1 MNFHWPN
8 KYLLTAAVLIGLTFI
23 ITVLG
28 TLGFIMGI
36 DNLLLWRDLRRP
48 VEHRI
53 LFIGNSFTYQ
63 NNLDKMVGAMIDAQQ
78 AQTNEVFIAR
88 IAFGGY
94 RLFDH
99 LDDTFENE
107 KDSNIRAYL
116 IDGPDQVRNWD
127 LVVFQEQVH
136 LPELSSYPAE
146 KANSV
151 SSAVALGQFAHRSG
165 AGIMFMQTWGYALDP
180 DDPENSYPEFPRMQ
194 AHLANANFDL
204 TQALLKEGI
213 LSDIAPAG
221 HGFLLVYQDVLN
233 AGQDPFDPKSDFLQL
248 YAEDRRHASMAGTYL
263 AAAIV
268 TASYLNEPV
277 SDFEWYPI
285 GLEPAFCA
293 YLREVADRVVFGSQF
308 P

>member
-1 MNFHWPN
+1 MTFSRPS
-8 KYLLTAAVLIGLTFI
+8 KFILLAGAFFGIVLVVTIAGTLAFI
-23 ITVLG
+23 IGV
-28 TLGFIMGI
+28 
-36 DNLLLWRDLRRP
+36 DSLLLWRDLRRP

-63 NNLDKMVGAMIDAQQ
+63 NDLDKMVGAMLDAQQ
-78 AQTNEVFIAR
+78 EQNNDVFIAR

-107 KDSNIRAYL
+107 RDSNIRAYL

-127 LVVFQEQVH
+127 MVIFQEQVP
-136 LPELSSYPAE
+136 LQGSIAYPSE

-151 SSAVALGQFAHRSG
+151 ASAIALGKFAHHSG
-165 AGIMFMQTWGYALDP
+165 SNIMFMQTWGYALDP
-180 DDPENSYPEFPRMQ
+180 NDPENVYPEFSRMQ

-204 TQALLKEGI
+204 SQALLEEDI
-213 LSDIAPAG
+213 VADIAPAG
-221 HGFLLVYQDVLN
+221 HGFLLVYQDVMKSGLN
-233 AGQDPFDPKSDFLQL
+233 PFEEGSKFLKL
-248 YAEDRRHASMAGTYL
+248 YAEDRQHASQAGTYL
-263 AAAIV
+263 AAAVV
-268 TASYLNEPV
+268 TASYLDTPV
-277 SDFEWYPI
+277 SEIDWVPI
-285 GLEPAFCA
+285 GLEPDFCR